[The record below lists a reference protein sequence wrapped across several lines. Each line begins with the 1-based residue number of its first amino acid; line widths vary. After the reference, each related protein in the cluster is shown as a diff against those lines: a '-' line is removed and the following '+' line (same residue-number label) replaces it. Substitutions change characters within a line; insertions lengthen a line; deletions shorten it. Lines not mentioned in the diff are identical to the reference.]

1 MPAKIA
7 VRRGVIGR
15 PSQTSGTRSRLS
27 GRVRTARPRR
37 RAVGAARPSVWS
49 TSAPVTSSAASDTSI
64 PDSAPQTS
72 GPATEA
78 ITPPA
83 SASAR
88 LSVHIHTR
96 RRVRSAVASAAAMPS
111 TLAQAG
117 AMPASAKV
125 PASSSVQS
133 GAVDPE
139 TGTPGL

>member
-1 MPAKIA
+1 
-7 VRRGVIGR
+7 
-15 PSQTSGTRSRLS
+15 
-27 GRVRTARPRR
+27 
-37 RAVGAARPSVWS
+37 VWS
-49 TSAPVTSSAASDTSI
+49 TIAPVTSSAASDTSM

-72 GPATEA
+72 GPATAA

-96 RRVRSAVASAAAMPS
+96 RRVTRAVPSAAAMPN

-117 AMPASAKV
+117 AMPASEKV